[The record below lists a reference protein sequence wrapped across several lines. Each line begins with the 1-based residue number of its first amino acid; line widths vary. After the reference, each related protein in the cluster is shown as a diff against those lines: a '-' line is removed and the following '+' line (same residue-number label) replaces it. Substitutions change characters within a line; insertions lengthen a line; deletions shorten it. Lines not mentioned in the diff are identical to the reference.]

1 MIQLVLHQYENCY
14 TLLNKA
20 IKIVEILKNICKFQT
35 LMPMKKYTVKQKVMY
50 KLLRSSTLGLMVF
63 WGIISNICP
72 PAMSQN
78 NQDNNQL
85 QPTSNET
92 TQSLFIAYPSR
103 NHQTTSDRIFL
114 IGTASP
120 EAEVFINGKPITER
134 SQSGHF
140 APSLPLQIGEN
151 IFTVRHQDREI
162 VLTITRNSDQP
173 PLPVGINFGKD
184 SLSPAIDIAR
194 MPGELICFQAIAPP
208 NANISVLLAEQTIP
222 LLSQPQVVNLPG
234 NLAVLT
240 GENQPIPSAGEYYQG
255 CAKAEKPGDLGQ
267 PEFQLNV
274 NGQTVTQ
281 TAPGK
286 VTILSPTTFE
296 VAEVTAEEG
305 VARTGPSTT
314 YSRLTPLPKGTKAL
328 ITGKEGDYLRLDY
341 GGWIKADETK
351 IYIDAAPPRSIIR
364 SAIARQV
371 EGATEI
377 RFPLQVPVP
386 VTVEQGDRFLTLTLH
401 NTTAQTDTIRL
412 DDDPLIERLDWQPML
427 TSTVE
432 GEQGVR
438 YKFYL
443 KTDQQWGYKLQYVGT
458 TLLLTLRHPPA
469 VKNGISSTNK
479 PLTGM
484 KILIDPGHGSDKDLG
499 ARGPTGYPEK
509 NVTLIMS
516 KLLQDELIKRGA
528 SVYMTRKAEEDLF
541 PKDRVEMINQQVP
554 DLALSVHYNA
564 LPDYGDALKTQGI
577 GTFWYHPQAHSL
589 AVFLH
594 NYLVEKLDRPSYG
607 VFWNN
612 LALTRPAIAPSVLL
626 ELGFMINPYEFEW
639 IMNPQEQQKLATA
652 LADGIVEWVQKSH
665 STIDN

>member
-1 MIQLVLHQYENCY
+1 MGNFNP
-14 TLLNKA
+14 LLMATKKTINP
-20 IKIVEILKNICKFQT
+20 KILSKIIS
-35 LMPMKKYTVKQKVMY
+35 
-50 KLLRSSTLGLMVF
+50 SSTLGLMIFLGV
-63 WGIISNICP
+63 ISTICP
-72 PAMSQN
+72 NAISHTMSQN
-78 NQDNNQL
+78 NEDNNQL
-85 QPTSNET
+85 KEDSESTRKD
-92 TQSLFIAYPSR
+92 LFIAYPSP
-103 NHQTTSDRIFL
+103 NHKTTSDRIFL

-120 EAEVFINGKPITER
+120 EAEVTVNGKRINER
-134 SQSGHF
+134 SKSGHF
-140 APSLPLQIGEN
+140 APSFPLQIGEN
-151 IFTVRHQDREI
+151 IFTVRHQNEEI
-162 VLTITRNSDQP
+162 ILKITRNSNQP
-173 PLPVGINFGKD
+173 VLPIGIAFGKD
-184 SLSPAIDIAR
+184 SLTPTKDIAR

-208 NANISVLLAEQTIP
+208 NANISVSLAAQTIP
-222 LLSQPQVVNLPG
+222 LLSQSQVVNLPG

-240 GENQPIPSAGEYYQG
+240 GDNQPVPSAGEYYQG
-255 CAKAEKPGDLGQ
+255 CAKAETPGDLGQ
-267 PEFQLNV
+267 PEFKLSV
-274 NGQTVTQ
+274 RGKTVTQ
-281 TAPGK
+281 KAPGK

-296 VAEVTAEEG
+296 VAEVTVEEG

-351 IYIDAAPPRSIIR
+351 IFTDAAPPRSVIR
-364 SAIARQV
+364 SALSRQV
-371 EGATEI
+371 PGATEI

-386 VTVEQGDRFLTLTLH
+386 ITVEQGDRYLTLTLH
-401 NTTAQTDTIRL
+401 NTTAQTDTIWL
-412 DDDPLIERLDWQPML
+412 DDDPLIERLDWQPIL

-432 GEQGVR
+432 NEQAVQ

-469 VKNGISSTNK
+469 VKNGISSAYK

-484 KILIDPGHGSDKDLG
+484 KILIDAGHGSENDLG

-509 NVTLIMS
+509 DVTLILS
-516 KLLQDELIKRGA
+516 KLLENELIKRGA
-528 SVYMTRKAEEDLF
+528 SVFMTRKAEEDLY
-541 PKDRVEMINQQVP
+541 PRDRVEMINQQVP

-577 GTFWYHPQAHSL
+577 GTFWYHTQAHSL

-594 NYLVEKLDRPSYG
+594 NYLVEKLNRPSYG

-612 LALTRPAIAPSVLL
+612 LALARPAIAPSVLL

-639 IMNPQEQQKLATA
+639 IMNSQEQEKLAKA
-652 LADGIVEWVQKSH
+652 LADGIVEWVKS
-665 STIDN
+665 SE

>member
-1 MIQLVLHQYENCY
+1 MVNFNP
-14 TLLNKA
+14 LLMATKKT
-20 IKIVEILKNICKFQT
+20 IIPKIFSKIIG
-35 LMPMKKYTVKQKVMY
+35 
-50 KLLRSSTLGLMVF
+50 SSTLGLMIFLGV
-63 WGIISNICP
+63 ISTICP
-72 PAMSQN
+72 IAMSHN
-78 NQDNNQL
+78 NRDENPL
-85 QPTSNET
+85 KLSEET
-92 TQSLFIAYPSR
+92 TTKSLFIAYPSAS
-103 NHQTTSDRIFL
+103 HKTTSDRIFL

-120 EAEVFINGKPITER
+120 EAEVTVNGKAINER
-134 SQSGHF
+134 SKSGHF
-140 APSLPLQIGEN
+140 APSFPLQIGKN
-151 IFTVRHQDREI
+151 IFTVRHQDEEKI
-162 VLTITRNSDQP
+162 ITVTRNSNQP
-173 PLPVGINFGKD
+173 PLPVGIAFGQG
-184 SLSPAIDIAR
+184 SLTPAKDIAR

-208 NANISVLLAEQTIP
+208 NANISVLLAAQTIP
-222 LLSQPQVVNLPG
+222 LLSQSQVVNLPG

-240 GENQPIPSAGEYYQG
+240 GDNQPVPSAGEYYQG

-267 PEFQLNV
+267 PEFKLSLR
-274 NGQTVTQ
+274 GKTVTQ
-281 TAPGK
+281 KAPGK
-286 VTILSPTTFE
+286 VTILSPTVFE
-296 VAEVTAEEG
+296 VAEVTVEEG

-341 GGWIKADETK
+341 GGWIKADETR
-351 IYIDAAPPRSIIR
+351 IFTDAAPPRSVIR

-371 EGATEI
+371 QGATEI

-386 VTVEQGDRFLTLTLH
+386 VTVEQGDGYLTLILH

-412 DDDPLIERLDWQPML
+412 DDDPLIERLDWQPIL
-427 TSTVE
+427 TSTVKN
-432 GEQGVR
+432 EQGVR

-443 KTDQQWGYKLQYVGT
+443 KTEQQWGYKLEYVGT
-458 TLLLTLRHPPA
+458 TLRLTLRHPPA
-469 VKNGISSTNK
+469 VKSGISSAYK

-484 KILIDPGHGSDKDLG
+484 KILIDAGHGSENDLG

-509 NVTLIMS
+509 NVTLIVS
-516 KLLQDELIKRGA
+516 KLLQDELIARGA
-528 SVYMTRKAEEDLF
+528 SVYMTRKAEEDLY

-577 GTFWYHPQAHSL
+577 GTFWYHAQAHSL

-612 LALTRPAIAPSVLL
+612 LALARPTIAPSVLL

-639 IMNPQEQQKLATA
+639 IMNSQEQQKLAKV
-652 LADGIVEWVQKSH
+652 LADGIVEWVRRRSQESRVR
-665 STIDN
+665 S

>member
-1 MIQLVLHQYENCY
+1 MDIHISNFNP
-14 TLLNKA
+14 LLIITKPTINPQVFNK
-20 IKIVEILKNICKFQT
+20 IIG
-35 LMPMKKYTVKQKVMY
+35 
-50 KLLRSSTLGLMVF
+50 SSTLGLMIFLGV
-63 WGIISNICP
+63 ISTICP
-72 PAMSQN
+72 NAMSQN
-78 NQDNNQL
+78 NGDNPQ
-85 QPTSNET
+85 TET
-92 TQSLFIAYPSR
+92 DGEATKKSLFIAYPPP

-114 IGTASP
+114 IGTAPP
-120 EAEVFINGKPITER
+120 EAEVTVNGKTINER
-134 SQSGHF
+134 SKSGHF
-140 APSLPLQIGEN
+140 APSFPLQIGKN
-151 IFTVRHQDREI
+151 IFTVRHQNQETI
-162 VLTITRNSDQP
+162 LTITRNSNQP
-173 PLPVGINFGKD
+173 PLPVGIAFGKD
-184 SLSPAIDIAR
+184 SLTPTVDIGR

-208 NANISVLLAEQTIP
+208 NANISVLLAAQTIP
-222 LLSQPQVVNLPG
+222 LLSQSQVVNLPG
-234 NLAVLT
+234 NLAVLA
-240 GENQPIPSAGEYYQG
+240 GENQPFPSAGQYYQG

-267 PEFQLNV
+267 PEFKLSV
-274 NGQTVTQ
+274 SGQTVTQ
-281 TAPGK
+281 KAPGK

-328 ITGKEGDYLRLDY
+328 VTGKEGDYLRLDY
-341 GGWIKADETK
+341 GGWIKVDETR
-351 IYIDAAPPRSIIR
+351 IFTDAAPPRSVIR

-377 RFPLQVPVP
+377 KFPLQVPVP
-386 VTVEQGDRFLTLTLH
+386 VTVEQGDRYFTLTLH

-412 DDDPLIERLDWQPML
+412 DDDPLIERLDWQPIL
-427 TSTVE
+427 TSTVQ
-432 GEQGVR
+432 GQQGVR

-443 KTDQQWGYKLQYVGT
+443 KTEQQWGYKLKYNGT
-458 TLLLTLRHPPA
+458 TLLLTLRHPTA
-469 VKNGISSTNK
+469 VKSGISSAYK

-484 KILIDPGHGSDKDLG
+484 KILIDAGHGSENDLG
-499 ARGPTGYPEK
+499 AKGPTGYPEK

-516 KLLQDELIKRGA
+516 KLLQDELIDRGA

-612 LALTRPAIAPSVLL
+612 LALTRPTIAPSVLL

-639 IMNPQEQQKLATA
+639 IMNSQEQKKLAKA
-652 LADGIVEWVQKSH
+652 LADGIVEWVKSYE
-665 STIDN
+665 

>member
-1 MIQLVLHQYENCY
+1 
-14 TLLNKA
+14 
-20 IKIVEILKNICKFQT
+20 
-35 LMPMKKYTVKQKVMY
+35 
-50 KLLRSSTLGLMVF
+50 
-63 WGIISNICP
+63 
-72 PAMSQN
+72 MSQN
-78 NQDNNQL
+78 NGEENQIE
-85 QPTSNET
+85 PTSNDT
-92 TQSLFIAYPSR
+92 KQSLFIAYPSA
-103 NHQTTSDRIFL
+103 NHKTTSDRIFL
-114 IGTASP
+114 IGTAP
-120 EAEVFINGKPITER
+120 REAEVTVNGKPINDR

-140 APSLPLQIGEN
+140 APSFPLQIGKN
-151 IFTVRHQDREI
+151 IFTLRHQDEEKI
-162 VLTITRNSDQP
+162 ITVTRNSDQP

-184 SLSPAIDIAR
+184 SLTPTVDIAR

-208 NANISVLLAEQTIP
+208 KANISVLLSEQTIP
-222 LLSQPQVVNLPG
+222 LLSQSQVVNLPG

-240 GENQPIPSAGEYYQG
+240 GDNQPLPSAGEYYQG

-267 PEFQLNV
+267 PEFQLSLS
-274 NGQTVTQ
+274 GQTITQ
-281 TAPGK
+281 KAPGK

-296 VAEVTAEEG
+296 VAEVTEEEG

-351 IYIDAAPPRSIIR
+351 IFTDAAPPRSVIR

-371 EGATEI
+371 QGATEI

-386 VTVEQGDRFLTLTLH
+386 VTVEQGDRYLTFTLH

-412 DDDPLIERLDWQPML
+412 DDDPLIERLDWQPIL
-427 TSTVE
+427 TSTVQ
-432 GEQGVR
+432 GEQGVQ

-469 VKNGISSTNK
+469 VKSGISSAYK

-484 KILIDPGHGSDKDLG
+484 KILIDAGHGSENDLG

-516 KLLQDELIKRGA
+516 KLLQDELIQRGA

-541 PKDRVEMINQQVP
+541 PKDRVEMINKQVP

-639 IMNPQEQQKLATA
+639 IMNSQEQQKLAKA
-652 LADGIVEWVQKSH
+652 LADGIVEWVKS
-665 STIDN
+665 SE

>member
-1 MIQLVLHQYENCY
+1 MVNFN
-14 TLLNKA
+14 LLLMATKQTINP
-20 IKIVEILKNICKFQT
+20 KIFS
-35 LMPMKKYTVKQKVMY
+35 KVIG
-50 KLLRSSTLGLMVF
+50 LSNLGLMIFLGV
-63 WGIISNICP
+63 ITTISP
-72 PAMSQN
+72 DAMSHDAMSQN
-78 NQDNNQL
+78 NEDNNKL
-85 QPTSNET
+85 QSSEDS
-92 TQSLFIAYPSR
+92 TQKSLFIAHPSPT
-103 NHQTTSDRIFL
+103 HKTTSDRIFL

-120 EAEVFINGKPITER
+120 EEEVTVNGKPINER
-134 SQSGHF
+134 SRSGHF
-140 APSLPLQIGEN
+140 APSFPLQIGEN
-151 IFTVRHQDREI
+151 IFTVRHQNEEI
-162 VLTITRNSDQP
+162 ILKITRNSNQP
-173 PLPVGINFGKD
+173 PLPVGIAFGQD
-184 SLSPAIDIAR
+184 SLTPAKDIAR

-208 NANISVLLAEQTIP
+208 NANISVLLAAQTIP
-222 LLSQPQVVNLPG
+222 LLSQSQVVNLPG

-240 GENQPIPSAGEYYQG
+240 GDNQPVPSAGEYYQG

-267 PEFQLNV
+267 PEFKLSV
-274 NGQTVTQ
+274 RGKTVTQ
-281 TAPGK
+281 KAPGK

-296 VAEVTAEEG
+296 VAEVTVEEG

-341 GGWIKADETK
+341 GGWIKANETK
-351 IYIDAAPPRSIIR
+351 IFTDAAPPRSVIR
-364 SAIARQV
+364 SAIARQLQ
-371 EGATEI
+371 GTTEI

-386 VTVEQGDRFLTLTLH
+386 ITVEQGDRYLTLTLH

-412 DDDPLIERLDWQPML
+412 DDDPLIERLDWQPIL
-427 TSTVE
+427 TSTVQN
-432 GEQGVR
+432 EQAVR

-469 VKNGISSTNK
+469 VKSGISSAYK

-484 KILIDPGHGSDKDLG
+484 KILIDAGHGSENDLG
-499 ARGPTGYPEK
+499 ARGPNGYPEK
-509 NVTLIMS
+509 NVTLIVS
-516 KLLQDELIKRGA
+516 KLLQDELINRGA
-528 SVYMTRKAEEDLF
+528 SVYMTRKAEEDLY

-577 GTFWYHPQAHSL
+577 GTFWYHSQAHSL

-639 IMNPQEQQKLATA
+639 IMNSQEQKKLAKA
-652 LADGIVEWVQKSH
+652 LADGIVEWVKS
-665 STIDN
+665 SE

>member
-1 MIQLVLHQYENCY
+1 MVNFNP
-14 TLLNKA
+14 LLMATKQT
-20 IKIVEILKNICKFQT
+20 IIPKIFSKIIG
-35 LMPMKKYTVKQKVMY
+35 
-50 KLLRSSTLGLMVF
+50 SSTLGLMIFLGV
-63 WGIISNICP
+63 ISTICP
-72 PAMSQN
+72 IAMSQN
-78 NQDNNQL
+78 NGENTQL
-85 QPTSNET
+85 ESDSEATKE
-92 TQSLFIAYPSR
+92 SLFIAYPSA
-103 NHQTTSDRIFL
+103 NHKTTSDRIFL

-120 EAEVFINGKPITER
+120 EAEVTVNGKRINER
-134 SQSGHF
+134 SKSGHF
-140 APSLPLQIGEN
+140 APSFPLQLGQN
-151 IFTVRHQDREI
+151 IFTLRHQDEEKI
-162 VLTITRNSDQP
+162 ITVTRNSNQP
-173 PLPVGINFGKD
+173 PLPVGIAFGQD
-184 SLSPAIDIAR
+184 SLTPAKDISR

-222 LLSQPQVVNLPG
+222 LLSQSQVVNLPG

-255 CAKAEKPGDLGQ
+255 CAKAEKSGDLGQ
-267 PEFQLNV
+267 PEFKLNV
-274 NGQTVTQ
+274 SGQTVTQ
-281 TAPGK
+281 KAPGK

-296 VAEVTAEEG
+296 VAEVTVDEG

-341 GGWIKADETK
+341 GGWIKADETR
-351 IYIDAAPPRSIIR
+351 IFTDAAPPRSVIR
-364 SAIARQV
+364 GAIARQV

-386 VTVEQGDRFLTLTLH
+386 VTVEQGDGYLTLILH

-412 DDDPLIERLDWQPML
+412 DDDPLIERLDWQPIL
-427 TSTVE
+427 TSTVQN
-432 GEQGVR
+432 EQGVR

-443 KTDQQWGYKLQYVGT
+443 KTEQQWGYKLEYVGT
-458 TLLLTLRHPPA
+458 TLRLILRHPPA
-469 VKNGISSTNK
+469 VNSGVNSINK

-484 KILIDPGHGSDKDLG
+484 KILIDAGHGSENDLG

-509 NVTLIMS
+509 NVTLIVS
-516 KLLQDELIKRGA
+516 KLLQDELIARGA

-564 LPDYGDALKTQGI
+564 LPDSGDALKTQGI
-577 GTFWYHPQAHSL
+577 GTFWYHSQAHSL

-594 NYLVEKLDRPSYG
+594 NYLVEELDRPSYG

-612 LALTRPAIAPSVLL
+612 LALARPTIAPSVLL

-639 IMNPQEQQKLATA
+639 IMNSQEQEKLAKV
-652 LADGIVEWVQKSH
+652 LADGIVEWVRSSK
-665 STIDN
+665 

>member
-1 MIQLVLHQYENCY
+1 MATKKTINP
-14 TLLNKA
+14 
-20 IKIVEILKNICKFQT
+20 KILSKIIS
-35 LMPMKKYTVKQKVMY
+35 
-50 KLLRSSTLGLMVF
+50 SSTLGLMIFLGV
-63 WGIISNICP
+63 ISTICP
-72 PAMSQN
+72 NAISHTMSQN
-78 NQDNNQL
+78 NEDNNQL
-85 QPTSNET
+85 KEDSESTRKD
-92 TQSLFIAYPSR
+92 LFIAYPSP
-103 NHQTTSDRIFL
+103 NHKTTSDRIFL

-120 EAEVFINGKPITER
+120 EAEVTVNGKRINER
-134 SQSGHF
+134 SKSGHF
-140 APSLPLQIGEN
+140 APSFPLQIGEN
-151 IFTVRHQDREI
+151 IFTVRHQNEEI
-162 VLTITRNSDQP
+162 ILKITRNSNQP
-173 PLPVGINFGKD
+173 VLPIGIAFGKD
-184 SLSPAIDIAR
+184 SLTPTKDIAR

-208 NANISVLLAEQTIP
+208 NANISVSLAAQTIP
-222 LLSQPQVVNLPG
+222 LLSQSQVVNLPG

-240 GENQPIPSAGEYYQG
+240 GDNQPVPSAGEYYQG
-255 CAKAEKPGDLGQ
+255 CAKAETPGDLGQ
-267 PEFQLNV
+267 PEFKLSV
-274 NGQTVTQ
+274 RGKTVTQ
-281 TAPGK
+281 KAPGK

-296 VAEVTAEEG
+296 VAEVTVEEG

-351 IYIDAAPPRSIIR
+351 IFTDAAPPRSVIR
-364 SAIARQV
+364 SALSRQV
-371 EGATEI
+371 PGATEI

-386 VTVEQGDRFLTLTLH
+386 ITVEQGDRYLTLTLH
-401 NTTAQTDTIRL
+401 NTTAQTDTIWL
-412 DDDPLIERLDWQPML
+412 DDDPLIERLDWQPIL

-432 GEQGVR
+432 NEQAVQ

-469 VKNGISSTNK
+469 VKNGISSAYK

-484 KILIDPGHGSDKDLG
+484 KILIDAGHGSENDLG

-509 NVTLIMS
+509 DVTLILS
-516 KLLQDELIKRGA
+516 KLLENELIKRGA
-528 SVYMTRKAEEDLF
+528 SVFMTRKAEEDLY
-541 PKDRVEMINQQVP
+541 PRDRVEMINQQVP

-577 GTFWYHPQAHSL
+577 GTFWYHTQAHSL

-612 LALTRPAIAPSVLL
+612 LALARPAIAPSVLL

-639 IMNPQEQQKLATA
+639 IMNSQEQEKLAKA
-652 LADGIVEWVQKSH
+652 LADGIVEWVKS
-665 STIDN
+665 SE

>member
-1 MIQLVLHQYENCY
+1 MGNFNP
-14 TLLNKA
+14 LLTTTRQA
-20 IKIVEILKNICKFQT
+20 INSKVVRKIIGL
-35 LMPMKKYTVKQKVMY
+35 
-50 KLLRSSTLGLMVF
+50 STLEIIICLGLIS
-63 WGIISNICP
+63 IISPN
-72 PAMSQN
+72 AMSQN
-78 NQDNNQL
+78 YEDNNQL
-85 QPTSNET
+85 QQDSDSTKK
-92 TQSLFIAYPSR
+92 SLFIAYPLP

-120 EAEVFINGKPITER
+120 EAEVTVNGKPINER
-134 SQSGHF
+134 SITGNF
-140 APSLPLQIGEN
+140 APSFPLQIGAN
-151 IFTVRHQDREI
+151 IFTVRHQNEEI
-162 VLTITRNSDQP
+162 ILKITRNSNQP
-173 PLPVGINFGKD
+173 TLPVGMAFAQD
-184 SLSPAIDIAR
+184 SLTPAKDIAR

-208 NANISVLLAEQTIP
+208 NANISVLLAAQNIP
-222 LLSQPQVVNLPG
+222 LLSQSSVVNLPE

-240 GENQPIPSAGEYYQG
+240 GDNQPVLSGGEYYQG
-255 CAKAEKPGDLGQ
+255 CAKVEKLGNLGQ
-267 PEFQLNV
+267 PEFKLSLK
-274 NGQTVTQ
+274 GKTVTQ
-281 TAPGK
+281 KAPGK
-286 VTILSPTTFE
+286 VTILSPTMFE

-328 ITGKEGDYLRLDY
+328 ITGKEGGYLRLDY
-341 GGWIKADETK
+341 GGWIKANETR
-351 IYIDAAPPRSIIR
+351 IFTDAAPPRSFIR

-371 EGATEI
+371 QGATEI

-386 VTVEQGDRFLTLTLH
+386 VTVEQGDRYLSLVLH

-412 DDDPLIERLDWQPML
+412 DDDPLIERLDWQPIL
-427 TSTVE
+427 ASTVQN
-432 GEQGVR
+432 EQAVR

-443 KTDQQWGYKLQYVGT
+443 KTAQQWGYKLEYVGT

-469 VKNGISSTNK
+469 VKSGISSAYK

-484 KILIDPGHGSDKDLG
+484 KILIDAGHGSENDLG
-499 ARGPTGYPEK
+499 ARGPNGYPEK
-509 NVTLIMS
+509 NVTLIIS
-516 KLLQDELIKRGA
+516 KLLQDKLIERGA
-528 SVYMTRKAEEDLF
+528 LVYMTRKAEEDLY

-612 LALTRPAIAPSVLL
+612 LALTRPTVTPSVLL

-639 IMNPQEQQKLATA
+639 IMNSQEQQKLAKT
-652 LADGIVEWVQKSH
+652 LADGIVEWIKSFE
-665 STIDN
+665 